1 MSTTFESFGLR
12 AELLQAI
19 TDSGYTEPS
28 PIQQNAIPVLLSG
41 RDVLGQ
47 AQTGTG
53 KTAAFALPI
62 LNNMTPNRTAQAL
75 ILAPTRELALQ
86 VADAVHKYG
95 KHLGVRVVPIYGG
108 QSYVRQQKRLESGV
122 DVIVGTPGRMLDL
135 LEKRMLDLSTV
146 RFLVLDE
153 ADEMLKMGF
162 IDDVESILK
171 ATPDDRQTA
180 LFSATLPETI
190 RRLAGKYMHD
200 PLFVTVPESEMT
212 VKQISQRYVLVHAE
226 SRIPALSR
234 LLEVEEIQSA
244 LIFAKTRAGA
254 QDLTDAL
261 MQRGFSV
268 EYISGDLMQDAREAV
283 LRRFRNGDVKLLVA
297 TDVVARGVDIPDV
310 SHVFNFE
317 IPLDQEDYVH
327 RIGRTGRAG
336 RSGIA
341 ITLVTPAERR
351 RLKGIENFTQH
362 RIEEMQLPK
371 LDDIRK
377 HRSTMFMH
385 QLELQLEKGDME
397 LGMEMVSDLLAGGY
411 DMNEVAAAAIQ
422 IARAGEINRP
432 IDHVKTIILR
442 DETEDFR
449 KRAMNGKTGRFG
461 RDGRPSGAERPNGNG
476 RPRRDAPATAQSPE
490 AGMVRL
496 VMDIGR
502 QDGIRPG
509 DIVGSIA
516 THAGIPGKAIGAI
529 DIFPDKTFVDVKDV
543 HVDKVL
549 TRMKHGSRLK
559 GKTVKLARA

>member
-1 MSTTFESFGLR
+1 MTITFETFGLR

-19 TDSGYTEPS
+19 VESGYTEPS
-28 PIQQNAIPVLLSG
+28 PIQQNAIPVLLQG

-108 QSYVRQQKRLESGV
+108 QSYVRQQKRLEQGV

-162 IDDVESILK
+162 IDDVESIMK
-171 ATPDDRQTA
+171 ATPDTRQTA

-200 PLFVTVPESEMT
+200 PLFVTVPEAEMT
-212 VKQISQRYVLVHAE
+212 VKQISQHYVLVHSE

-234 LLEVEEIQSA
+234 MLEVEEIQSA
-244 LIFAKTRAGA
+244 LIFARTRAGA

-268 EYISGDLMQDAREAV
+268 EYISGDLLQDAREAV

-317 IPLDQEDYVH
+317 IPMDQEDYVH

-336 RSGIA
+336 RSGKA

-351 RLKGIENFTQH
+351 RLKGIEHFTQH

-397 LGMEMVSDLLAGGY
+397 LGMEMVADLLAAGY

-442 DETEDFR
+442 DESEDFR
-449 KRAMNGKTGRFG
+449 KRAMNGKPGRFG
-461 RDGRPSGAERPNGNG
+461 RDGRPSGERPNGNG

-529 DIFPDKTFVDVKDV
+529 DIYSDKTFVDVKDV

>member
-1 MSTTFESFGLR
+1 MSITFESFGLR
-12 AELLQAI
+12 AELSQAI
-19 TDSGYTEPS
+19 AESGYTEPS
-28 PIQQNAIPVLLSG
+28 PIQQNAIPVLLQG

-86 VADAVHKYG
+86 VAEAVHKYG
-95 KHLGVRVVPIYGG
+95 KHQGVRVVPIYGG

-135 LEKRMLDLSTV
+135 LEKRMLDLSTI
-146 RFLVLDE
+146 RYLVLDE

-200 PLFVTVPESEMT
+200 PLFVTVPEAEMT
-212 VKQISQRYVLVHAE
+212 VKQISQHYVLVHPE

-234 LLEVEEIQSA
+234 MLEVEDIQSA

-254 QDLTDAL
+254 QELTDAL
-261 MQRGFSV
+261 IQRGFSV
-268 EYISGDLMQDAREAV
+268 EYISGDLLQDAREAV

-317 IPLDQEDYVH
+317 IPSDQEDYVH

-336 RSGIA
+336 RSGKA

-351 RLKGIENFTQH
+351 RLKGIEHFTQH

-377 HRSTMFMH
+377 HRSTIFMH

-397 LGMEMVSDLLAGGY
+397 LGMEMVADLLATGY

-442 DETEDFR
+442 DESDDFR
-449 KRAMNGKTGRFG
+449 KRALNGKSGRFG
-461 RDGRPSGAERPNGNG
+461 RDGRPNGAERPHSNG
-476 RPRRDAPATAQSPE
+476 RPRREAPAVQSSE

-529 DIFPDKTFVDVKDV
+529 DIYADKTFVDVKDV

-559 GKTVKLARA
+559 GKTVKLVRA